1 MPLDA
6 NGRHTLPPVYKAITG
21 TTVLAEQHN
30 VPLEDIS
37 QVLSETIKRNG
48 STPWLADQSVNGY
61 RLTNIGDPKAA
72 GDAVNRRTLDGA
84 MPTGAIMAF
93 AGPAAPT
100 GWLLCFGQAISRTTY
115 SALFAVIGTTYGA
128 GDGGTTFNLPD
139 LRGRVVVGKDDMGGA
154 AANRITS
161 AGSGV
166 DGKGLGANGGAE
178 TQTLTEAQMPA
189 HSHSGE
195 TQDSGGHD
203 HEYPGPALSSSSG
216 GIRPSGSGG
225 DGFLRTLWA
234 GVHKHLFTTEKR
246 GSGQPHLNMQPSI
259 ILNYIIRTGV

>member
-30 VPLEDIS
+30 IPLEDIS

-48 STPWLADQSVNGY
+48 STPWLADQSMSGY

-84 MPTGAIMAF
+84 MPTGAVMAF
-93 AGPAAPT
+93 AGSAAPT

-115 SALFAVIGTTYGA
+115 AALFAVIGTTYGA

-139 LRGRVVVGKDDMGGA
+139 GRGRSVIGKDDMGGA
-154 AANRITS
+154 AANRITT
-161 AGSGV
+161 AGSGL
-166 DGKGLGANGGAE
+166 DGKALGANGGSE
-178 TQTLTEAQMPA
+178 SHKLTIEQLP
-189 HSHSGE
+189 SHRHEGN
-195 TQDSGGHD
+195 TNQSGGHSHYYTGAATD
-203 HEYPGPALSSSSG
+203 VNYG
-216 GIRPSGSGG
+216 GDRPSGKGGNSKSITDEAGIHTHTLETNYKGG
-225 DGFLRTLWA
+225 D
-234 GVHKHLFTTEKR
+234 
-246 GSGQPHLNMQPSI
+246 QPHPNLQPSI